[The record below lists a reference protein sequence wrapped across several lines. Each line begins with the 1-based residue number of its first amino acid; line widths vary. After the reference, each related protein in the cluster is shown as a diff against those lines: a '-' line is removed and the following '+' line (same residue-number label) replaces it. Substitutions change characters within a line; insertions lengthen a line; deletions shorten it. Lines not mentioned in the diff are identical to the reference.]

1 MVAAAPPRPEVT
13 RSRFQEGAMR
23 QSVRRQ
29 LRVLRAYAVANTLAL
44 VVLATGA
51 FGQATANQKF
61 DEITVQRVNV
71 VDANGTMRM
80 VMSNKDRMH
89 PGVMDGKTIDR
100 PRPVAGLIFFNDEGD
115 EVGGLTFT
123 GRDTNG
129 VRSANASL
137 MFDQLKQDQT
147 IGFSYSEGNGR
158 RSAGFQVWDRSE
170 SRFSELIEKLNTA
183 NAIADRA
190 AREAAVAAIRAAAP
204 PGPRRVFV
212 GKTAERSATVSL
224 SDADGKPRLAL
235 TVDAGGNPRIEF
247 LDQDGKVVARMPQD
261 K

>member
-1 MVAAAPPRPEVT
+1 M
-13 RSRFQEGAMR
+13 F
-23 QSVRRQ
+23 
-29 LRVLRAYAVANTLAL
+29 LRLYVVISSLAL
-44 VVLATGA
+44 VVLSTAA
-51 FGQATANQKF
+51 FRQAVKPQNLG
-61 DEITVQRVNV
+61 EITVERINV
-71 VDANGTMRM
+71 VDANGTLRL
-80 VMSNKDRMH
+80 VIANKDRMH

-100 PRPVAGLIFFNDEGD
+100 PRPVAGMLFFNDEGD

-123 GRDTNG
+123 GRVAANG
-129 VRSANASL
+129 ARQANAGL

-147 IGFSYSEGNGR
+147 IGFSYSEGGGR

-170 SRFSELIEKLNTA
+170 SRLSELIEKLNTA